1 MRVNCLSQNL
11 KAKNS
16 GIDYVPVY
24 TVYDIITHQ
33 HFNSKISKI
42 SSYLL
47 SKRMNWK
54 NCDIP
59 IYKKR
64 KKKGR
69 KKLVFQLKM
78 QFYIPLFQ

>member
-1 MRVNCLSQNL
+1 
-11 KAKNS
+11 
-16 GIDYVPVY
+16 
-24 TVYDIITHQ
+24 
-33 HFNSKISKI
+33 
-42 SSYLL
+42 
-47 SKRMNWK
+47 MNWK

-64 KKKGR
+64 KKKGK